1 VNIKHSFV
9 SVIGVV
15 FSQALN
21 FVSILLIG
29 KYCGPTDLG
38 YFSQLT
44 ASGLFIGSVIGLRLE
59 VACMASEKALAVRAM
74 VSSSAVAIAIGL
86 ALVIAVVLG
95 GRAEYAPA
103 IALALGVFLQQ
114 ALCAALTS
122 ERKYSKIATIRVFPN
137 AAFAVYFVSLM
148 VFSRKEC
155 TGTNVFNAYSW
166 IFLIS
171 TLVPAVIYLFMAR
184 RLIPARFM
192 KLSVLQ
198 IQYAKFGLP
207 TTTLNSFVIYASAI
221 IMPLIFDHRNAGI
234 FALAYRVGYFPAS
247 LLSQSLGAVF
257 RRDLIDF
264 FDGKGKH
271 GEENPSK
278 TFFFTLTLISVA
290 LIAACYA
297 GLSLIIDLKMGDQ
310 WKPSMSV
317 YFILVPYFLAMA
329 IYGSMAQVFIVVNRQ
344 KIDLIIQTT
353 NAALIFLVFGTAHFF
368 GVGFM
373 QTVTLLSISGAII
386 ASVGT
391 YQALKIGKGPEEEKR
406 VLAGGPREKTS
417 DVSA

>member
-15 FSQALN
+15 LSQALN

-59 VACMASEKALAVRAM
+59 VACMASGKALAVRAM
-74 VSSSAVAIAIGL
+74 VSSGAIALAIGL
-86 ALVIAVVLG
+86 ALAVAALLA
-95 GRAEYAPA
+95 GRQEYTLAV
-103 IALALGVFLQQ
+103 ALALGVFLQQ
-114 ALCAALTS
+114 ALCAALTT
-122 ERKYSKIATIRVFPN
+122 ERKYTKIAIIRFFPN
-137 AAFAVYFVSLM
+137 AAFALYFVCLM
-148 VFSRKEC
+148 AFAKKEC
-155 TGTNVFNAYSW
+155 TGANVFNIYSL
-166 IFLIS
+166 IFLAS
-171 TLVPAVIYLFMAR
+171 TLVPAAVYVFRAR
-184 RLIPARFM
+184 QLIPARFM
-192 KLSVLQ
+192 RFSALQ

-221 IMPLIFDHRNAGI
+221 VMPLIFDPRDAGF

-264 FDGKGKH
+264 FDGKRKG
-271 GEENPSK
+271 GEQNPSK
-278 TFFFTLTLISVA
+278 TFFVMLTLISLA
-290 LIAACYA
+290 LVAACYA
-297 GLSLIIDLKMGDQ
+297 GLSLIINLKMGDE

-329 IYGSMAQVFIVVNRQ
+329 IYGSMAQIFIVLNRQ
-344 KIDLIIQTT
+344 KIDLIIQST
-353 NAALIFLVFGTAHFF
+353 NAVLIFLVFGIAHFLQ
-368 GVGFM
+368 VGFM
-373 QTVTLLSISGAII
+373 ETVSLLSISGAILATI
-386 ASVGT
+386 GT
-391 YQALKIGKGPEEEKR
+391 YQALKLGKEPDESRFPTGTSPEE
-406 VLAGGPREKTS
+406 AS
-417 DVSA
+417 DVRA

>member
-1 VNIKHSFV
+1 MNIKHSFV
-9 SVIGVV
+9 SVVGVV
-15 FSQALN
+15 LSQALN

-59 VACMASEKALAVRAM
+59 VACMASEKGLAVRAM
-74 VSSSAVAIAIGL
+74 VSSSVIALAIGL
-86 ALVIAVVLG
+86 ALVVAAMLG
-95 GRAEYAPA
+95 GRQEYAPA

-122 ERKYSKIATIRVFPN
+122 ERKYTKIATIRFFPN
-137 AAFAVYFVSLM
+137 AAFAVYFVCLM
-148 VFSRKEC
+148 AFSKKEC
-155 TGTNVFNAYSW
+155 TGSNVFNIYSW
-166 IFLIS
+166 IFLTS
-171 TLVPAVIYLFMAR
+171 TLVPAAIYIFR
-184 RLIPARFM
+184 SRGLIQTRFM
-192 KLSVLQ
+192 SLSAIQ

-221 IMPLIFDHRNAGI
+221 VMPLIFDHRDAGI

-264 FDGKGKH
+264 FDGKGRG
-271 GEENPSK
+271 GEQNPSR
-278 TFFFTLTLISVA
+278 TFFVMLTFISVA
-290 LIAACYA
+290 LVAACYA
-297 GLSLIIDLKMGDQ
+297 GLSLIITLKMGDQ

-329 IYGSMAQVFIVVNRQ
+329 IYGSMAQIFIVLNQQ
-344 KIDLIIQTT
+344 KIDLVIQTT
-353 NAALIFLVFGTAHFF
+353 NAALIFLVFATAHFLK
-368 GVGFM
+368 VGFM
-373 QTVTLLSISGAII
+373 ETVSLLSISGAIV
-386 ASVGT
+386 ASIGT
-391 YQALKIGKGPEEEKR
+391 YQAIRIGKGPDER
-406 VLAGGPREKTS
+406 RILAGGPNEGAS